1 MTIEIWRIFADLK
14 FMNSNTK
21 SNIMESTEWIQMIEK
36 STGMEIENADNSG
49 TRKPGWV
56 QGWS

>member
-21 SNIMESTEWIQMIEK
+21 NNIMESTGWIQMIEK
-36 STGMEIENADNSG
+36 STGMEIESADDSNI
-49 TRKPGWV
+49 R
-56 QGWS
+56 